1 MFKSAFSDCSTK
13 ACSGHIIQTDAGS
26 NPFLDFKRKFTWI
39 LKAEAPKA
47 FKISFTG
54 TGLRQINPSES
65 CPDRLSYTLQAAQ
78 STGIVTVG
86 KYCRTGAIRSAQIL
100 KSGSFSLEIPAGQR
114 LPSGQ
119 FDVYVGEEIKCEFL
133 HVIVSGRVWT
143 FQTLLST
150 YSVFKFFFTALAK
163 VTLRL
168 PSGTSTSELLSPN
181 YPDSFPDDDVM
192 EWHVEVPDKH
202 KTTLRFSNLT
212 EPSCLKK
219 ETAVEYHIAGRAA
232 LVLRLSEPQQEQIMG
247 DFTMILRNCEMDR
260 RRLGSSGLKL
270 NVQVSTSRTDVPGL
284 YLTCCSFFIGSKTE
298 ETFCLSLSVSG
309 KFRVSSFVLLC
320 CCKDTYIVTLLLQ
333 ACSFLILVY
342 ITFRCF

>member
-1 MFKSAFSDCSTK
+1 
-13 ACSGHIIQTDAGS
+13 
-26 NPFLDFKRKFTWI
+26 
-39 LKAEAPKA
+39 
-47 FKISFTG
+47 
-54 TGLRQINPSES
+54 
-65 CPDRLSYTLQAAQ
+65 
-78 STGIVTVG
+78 
-86 KYCRTGAIRSAQIL
+86 
-100 KSGSFSLEIPAGQR
+100 
-114 LPSGQ
+114 
-119 FDVYVGEEIKCEFL
+119 
-133 HVIVSGRVWT
+133 
-143 FQTLLST
+143 
-150 YSVFKFFFTALAK
+150 
-163 VTLRL
+163 
-168 PSGTSTSELLSPN
+168 
-181 YPDSFPDDDVM
+181 M

-309 KFRVSSFVLLC
+309 KFRVSTFVLLF